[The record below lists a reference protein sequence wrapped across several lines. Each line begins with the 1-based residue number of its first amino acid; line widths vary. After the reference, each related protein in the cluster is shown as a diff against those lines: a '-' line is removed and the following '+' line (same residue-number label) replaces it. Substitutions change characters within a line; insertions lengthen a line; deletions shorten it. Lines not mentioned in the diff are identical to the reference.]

1 VKRAV
6 FAVLVLCIGGCTVR
20 QRTPQDGT
28 VRSTR
33 YSFVHRM
40 VLEHDDTYR
49 EGRLIVSRARFAD
62 GTPAMEMVSE
72 WGDPMVIRS
81 RYHHPNGTM
90 MRQSRYENDTL
101 MTEDEWYPDGMQRL
115 MFRRRPDRSETVV
128 RWHRNGIRSDES
140 EWFANER
147 NGRWTQYD
155 TTGRRTRNERYRDG
169 IKVR

>member
-1 VKRAV
+1 MMRAV
-6 FAVLVLCIGGCTVR
+6 FAVLVLCFAGCTVR

-33 YSFVHRM
+33 FSFMHRM
-40 VLEHDDTYR
+40 ELEYEDTYR
-49 EGRLIVSRARFAD
+49 EGRLISSRARFAD
-62 GTPAMEMVSE
+62 GSPAMEMVSE

-81 RYHHPNGTM
+81 WYRHPNGAM
-90 MRQSRYENDTL
+90 MRRSRYENDTL

-115 MFRRRPDRSETVV
+115 MFRRRPDRSEAVV

-140 EWFANER
+140 EWFDNKR
-147 NGRWTQYD
+147 NGRWTQND

-169 IKVR
+169 MKVR